1 MQLLKESRISIIGFL
16 LAGLERNFTALR
28 IAIATIVTA
37 SRVIKCIYN
46 ILVTNSIIDPR
57 RVRHGACTTTRRVIH
72 GACAIILFIEIC
84 TIPAIPATVVTVII
98 PTVASTV
105 AFLVLKY

>member
-28 IAIATIVTA
+28 IAIATIITA
-37 SRVIKCIYN
+37 SRVKCIYN

-57 RVRHGACTTTRRVIH
+57 RVRHGACTTIRRVIH